1 MLILSRRSCESVVV
15 GDPAGHVDQLL
26 KVTVLEIGRGRVRLG
41 FEGADIFPV
50 NRWEVWQRIRAGYQ
64 PGDPPTEPPP
74 AIAQ

>member
-15 GDPAGHVDQLL
+15 GDPAGHVEQML

-41 FEGADIFPV
+41 FEGADKFPV

-64 PGDPPTEPPP
+64 PEGQPNGPPP
-74 AIAQ
+74 LIAQ

>member
-41 FEGADIFPV
+41 FEGADKFPV
-50 NRWEVWQRIRAGYQ
+50 NRWEVWQRIRAGSQ
-64 PGDPPTEPPP
+64 PDGPPTEPPP
-74 AIAQ
+74 LIAQ